1 MSDAL
6 TNLLSELRERF
17 APGADQREVEI
28 WLASRG
34 YDARQIGEILEVL
47 APHLEGDHPAVTTA
61 DAGAAIVP
69 PASSGGSRGGAEGP
83 TFRVPGNHERGR
95 FTAEAWGRIVALS
108 AAGVL
113 SPLEREQ
120 LIERALLH
128 TDGRIGLAEL
138 RAFLESA
145 GLDDGGSTATTIH

>member
-6 TNLLSELRERF
+6 TTLLSELRERF
-17 APGADQREVEI
+17 APGADQAEVEI

-34 YDARQIGEILEVL
+34 YDARQIGEILEVF
-47 APHLEGDHPAVTTA
+47 AAHVESTTA
-61 DAGAAIVP
+61 ETAGAP
-69 PASSGGSRGGAEGP
+69 DQTGRRPEGP
-83 TFRVPGNHERGR
+83 TFRVAGSHERGR
-95 FTAEAWGRIVALS
+95 FTPEAWGRILALS

-113 SPLEREQ
+113 SPPEREH

-138 RAFLESA
+138 RVLLESA
-145 GLDDGGSTATTIH
+145 GIDDGGSAATTIH

>member
-6 TNLLSELRERF
+6 TNILSELRERF

-34 YDARQIGEILEVL
+34 YDARQIGEILEVF
-47 APHLEGDHPAVTTA
+47 APHLEGAEDL
-61 DAGAAIVP
+61 P
-69 PASSGGSRGGAEGP
+69 PANGRVAPAEAGDAP
-83 TFRVPGNHERGR
+83 TFRVAGSHERGR
-95 FTAEAWGRIVALS
+95 FTPEAWGRIVALS

-113 SPLEREQ
+113 TPPEREHV
-120 LIERALLH
+120 IERALLH

-138 RAFLESA
+138 RAILESA
-145 GLDDGGSTATTIH
+145 GIDDSGSTATTIH

>member
-17 APGADQREVEI
+17 SPGADPREVEI

-34 YDARQIGEILEVL
+34 YDARQIGEILEVF
-47 APHLEGDHPAVTTA
+47 APDLDVREPEPGIDRS
-61 DAGAAIVP
+61 AIDRKP
-69 PASSGGSRGGAEGP
+69 DGP
-83 TFRVPGNHERGR
+83 TFRVLGSYERGR

-113 SPLEREQ
+113 SPLEREH

-128 TDGRIGLAEL
+128 SDGRIGLAEL
-138 RAFLESA
+138 RALLESA
-145 GLDDGGSTATTIH
+145 GIDDGGSASTTIH